1 MNDFRVYYS
10 AAAELLQ
17 GHDIY
22 GKAYGLGS
30 GYYKYSPFVAI
41 VFVPFA
47 LLPFWLAKTFLFFF
61 SSAATV
67 FLFTKLK
74 KILTGDFEITNK
86 RTVQIILFIALAT
99 ILAHL
104 VREFHL
110 GNVNMILLFLLF
122 SAMLF
127 IETNELIAGVL
138 IGFCLLVKPHF
149 IILLPLLIIRK
160 KSKTVLLLLATIA
173 LGLFIPAL
181 FIGWQRNIFF
191 LKEWLQAMKEHSA
204 VLENATQTV
213 AFIIQNNFFSD
224 QSTRVYFKI
233 EIAVVTIFSLV
244 ALIFMIRHFMSEKRN
259 KSLQMNH
266 FQQEY
271 ILLLA
276 MVPSLT
282 ITDTEH
288 FLFSLPMITF
298 LLAKAFT
305 QMKRKVA
312 YVAALTLSLIFY
324 GANWH
329 DLLGDKLSDWL
340 FNNGLLGVSNVM
352 MIILFVTVFMR
363 EPPSPNAEII
373 SEKRKTPDF

>member
-1 MNDFRVYYS
+1 
-10 AAAELLQ
+10 
-17 GHDIY
+17 
-22 GKAYGLGS
+22 
-30 GYYKYSPFVAI
+30 
-41 VFVPFA
+41 
-47 LLPFWLAKTFLFFF
+47 
-61 SSAATV
+61 
-67 FLFTKLK
+67 
-74 KILTGDFEITNK
+74 
-86 RTVQIILFIALAT
+86 
-99 ILAHL
+99 
-104 VREFHL
+104 
-110 GNVNMILLFLLF
+110 
-122 SAMLF
+122 
-127 IETNELIAGVL
+127 
-138 IGFCLLVKPHF
+138 
-149 IILLPLLIIRK
+149 
-160 KSKTVLLLLATIA
+160 
-173 LGLFIPAL
+173 
-181 FIGWQRNIFF
+181 
-191 LKEWLQAMKEHSA
+191 
-204 VLENATQTV
+204 
-213 AFIIQNNFFSD
+213 
-224 QSTRVYFKI
+224 
-233 EIAVVTIFSLV
+233 
-244 ALIFMIRHFMSEKRN
+244 
-259 KSLQMNH
+259 MNH